1 MTKEEKLKLKKE
13 YDEFS
18 KKNYYKGIFY
28 PLYFAFGFS
37 LIIFWLPKDIL
48 TQYPSLKYFTQFM
61 VDIFPNINVFA
72 SRSKMPE
79 LTEFYFSY
87 MWLIAILM
95 IVYAI
100 TLIPKANEEAK
111 KFFGTGKY
119 KGRGKLPSKYLIF
132 HTCKRIVLSLIL
144 MMTLMG
150 FAFYQ
155 FYTGT
160 LIEDSLLKINFE
172 ESISKRFGMFFLVNF
187 FQNGSLWMIMM
198 LLIESV
204 IQIIQIKQ
212 IKISTQNQLNPYF

>member
-1 MTKEEKLKLKKE
+1 MTNEEREKLKKE

-18 KKNYYKGIFY
+18 KKNYYGSTLMY

-61 VDIFPNINVFA
+61 ADIFPNINIFA
-72 SRSKMPE
+72 SRSKIPE

-95 IVYAI
+95 TVYAI

-119 KGRGKLPSKYLIF
+119 KGRGKLPHKYLIF
-132 HTCKRIVLSLIL
+132 HSYEKILFKFLVGVSMMGYLIH
-144 MMTLMG
+144 
-150 FAFYQ
+150 Q
-155 FYTGT
+155 FYTGN
-160 LIEDSLLKINFE
+160 LIDDSFFKINFE

-187 FQNGSLWMIMM
+187 FQNGALGMI
-198 LLIESV
+198 LFV
-204 IQIIQIKQ
+204 IVSSIIFIKQIKQ
-212 IKISTQNQLNPYF
+212 IKQIKKGE

>member
-1 MTKEEKLKLKKE
+1 MTNEERKKLKKD

-18 KKNYYKGIFY
+18 KKNYYKGVFY

-48 TQYPSLKYFTQFM
+48 TQYPSFRYFTQFM
-61 VDIFPNINVFA
+61 ADIFPNINIFA
-72 SRSKMPE
+72 SRSKIPE

-95 IVYAI
+95 TVYAI
-100 TLIPKANEEAK
+100 SLIPKANEEAK

-132 HTCKRIVLSLIL
+132 HTYKRIFLSLIL
-144 MMTLMG
+144 MTTLMG
-150 FAFYQ
+150 FAFYEA
-155 FYTGT
+155 YTGN
-160 LIEDSLLKINFE
+160 LIDGGISRLRFGEIINT
-172 ESISKRFGMFFLVNF
+172 KFGMFFIVNL
-187 FQNGSLWMIMM
+187 FQNGSLWMIVM

-204 IQIIQIKQ
+204 IQVIQIKK
-212 IKISTQNQLNPYF
+212 IKKGE